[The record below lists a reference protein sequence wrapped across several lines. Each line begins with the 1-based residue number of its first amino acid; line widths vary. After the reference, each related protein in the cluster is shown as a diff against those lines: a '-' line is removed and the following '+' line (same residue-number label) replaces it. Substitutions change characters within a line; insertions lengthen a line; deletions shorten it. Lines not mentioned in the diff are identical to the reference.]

1 MAWLKEEQLLRNEL
15 YVTTDDTV
23 WYGANLVSLD
33 DNGKSAVVTAVAKD
47 GMGESV
53 HVFTVGNF
61 RARFRLFR
69 HHLSYVRGL
78 SNSIV
83 DCAEAIFKRL
93 AKEYGTS
100 SEIRLILP
108 FSETELVDTLGR
120 VLLEFHLPKESFRFE
135 LGEFDGLTAHRDV
148 ALVINRLRV

>member
-15 YVTTDDTV
+15 YVTTDNKV

-33 DNGKSAVVTAVAKD
+33 DNCKSAVVTAVAKD
-47 GMGESV
+47 GAGESV
-53 HVFTVGNF
+53 RVFTVGNF

-78 SNSIV
+78 PNSIV

-93 AKEYGTS
+93 AEEYGNS
-100 SEIRLILP
+100 SEVRLILP
-108 FSETELVDTLGR
+108 FSETDLVETLGR
-120 VLLEFHLPKESFRFE
+120 VLLEYNLPKESFRFE